1 MKLIPLNDLKPA
13 AYNPRAVDPAR
24 LEMVKL
30 SLEKLGWLLPVYA
43 TRDGEILSGHQRTH
57 VAAEL
62 GYTSVPV
69 EVLPDMDMN
78 TRKAVNILFN
88 RSTNDMDIAA
98 VPAQLKEELLR
109 DDPCRLAERMKSR
122 TDCFQCMEAAE
133 EPIAPLLKINTGRWQ
148 PYACSIAKSLYGYGI
163 LMPIITDENGV
174 VINGIGR
181 LEMLAQK
188 KIKTAKV
195 IRLPKGQA
203 RFASA
208 MLNLLSMD
216 FAIED
221 KYGDLLRFNSFRR
234 LRRSRAGLGRG
245 FVFAVIGNAPAKT
258 FDVTDPQNAVK
269 WIAKHG
275 RSVLDFGAGHLTE
288 TNLLRSLGVRVTP
301 FEPYHVDDKEQIDKP
316 KSLALAR
323 EFLADVAAGVKWDS
337 IFISSVLNSVP
348 FRSDREHIV
357 KILAGC
363 CTKHTR
369 VYAVASS
376 DRQADWSDMKKHYL
390 NAKNLRSTKMVA
402 GYEENVTLGDIQSA
416 PKAQKY
422 HTARMFYDLFKAA
435 FQTVNAGYD
444 AGVNVR
450 AVACDPLPP
459 DGLRAALEFEFDLPY
474 PDGSRMGL
482 ADEAVAAFE
491 KRLGVKL

>member
-1 MKLIPLNDLKPA
+1 MKLVPLIDLKPA
-13 AYNPRAVDPAR
+13 AYNPRSVDPAR
-24 LEMVKL
+24 LELVKL

-43 TRDGEILSGHQRTH
+43 TADGEILSGHQRTH
-57 VAAEL
+57 VAASL
-62 GYTSVPV
+62 GYKQVPV
-69 EVLPDMDMN
+69 DVLPDMDIN

-98 VPAQLKEELLR
+98 VPEKLKDDLLR
-109 DDPCRLAERMKSR
+109 TDPRKLAERMKSL
-122 TDCFQCMEAAE
+122 TDSFKCMEAQE
-133 EPIAPLLKINTGRWQ
+133 EPIAPLLKINSGRWQ
-148 PYACSIAKSLYGYGI
+148 SYACSIAKSLYAYGI
-163 LMPIITDENGV
+163 LMPIITDDTGI

-181 LEMLAQK
+181 LEMLAEK
-188 KIKTAKV
+188 KIETALV

-203 RFASA
+203 RFAAA

-216 FAIED
+216 FSIQE

-245 FVFAVIGNAPAKT
+245 FVFALIGNAPAKT
-258 FDVTDPQNAVK
+258 FDITDQKNAAS

-288 TNLLRSLGVRVTP
+288 TELLRSVGVRVTP

-323 EFLADVAAGVKWDS
+323 EFLADVADGVKWDS

-348 FRSDREHIV
+348 FKTDREHIV
-357 KILAGC
+357 KILAAC

-376 DRQADWSDMKKHYL
+376 ERQSDWADMTKHYL

-402 GYEENVTLGDIQSA
+402 GYEDNVTLGDIQSA

-422 HTARMFYDLFKAA
+422 HTARMFYDLFKTA
-435 FQTVNAGYD
+435 FQTVQAGYD
-444 AGVNVR
+444 TGVNVR
-450 AVACDPLPP
+450 AISADPLPP
-459 DGLRAALEFEFDLPY
+459 KGLRKALEFEFDLPY

-482 ADEAVAAFE
+482 AAEAVAAFE